1 MDTAVLITII
11 RNSLGLWKS
20 TLEAKSKAIPQF
32 IIKCGLYRDDAWVL
46 LLFCKTDI
54 EADEDQ
60 KTSVVIDVDEIRIL
74 FWLATL

>member
-11 RNSLGLWKS
+11 RNSLES

-32 IIKCGLYRDDAWVL
+32 IIKCGLYQGDAWVL

-60 KTSVVIDVDEIRIL
+60 KTSVVIDVDEIRLL